1 MISLPDGIFVANRN
15 QISSGWFHVVIN
27 FVGPSD
33 GEGIVVYYDGAQRA
47 MNQYKQGNTYEA
59 GSGEV
64 VIGKYND
71 IYSSLMMDEL
81 LFFNRKLSL
90 KEIEILYNMDE
101 WLKNIWLHNLKIE

>member
-1 MISLPDGIFVANRN
+1 M
-15 QISSGWFHVVIN
+15 VIN
-27 FVGPSD
+27 FVGPLY
-33 GEGIVVYYDGAQRA
+33 GEGIVVYYDGAQWG
-47 MNQYKQGNTYEA
+47 MNPYKQGTTYEV
-59 GSGEV
+59 GSGEI

-101 WLKNIWLHNLKIE
+101 WLKNACLEKLEIE